1 VTVTTRLPALQP
13 TAVADTYWRF
23 AAERQRMYLARL
35 AGDPPPWTTDA
46 VLAAHRFTNSYRASD
61 RVSQYLITQVSY
73 RGSQDPDEVLFRTL
87 LFRIFNKP
95 ATWQALMA
103 ALGAVSWDSYG
114 FRPYSQILAEGA
126 KAGPVYNN
134 AYVMPP
140 VPAFDESRKY
150 QQHLRLIEYIMNGTT
165 AALLTSARTATG
177 AFNILSSSPGIGPF
191 LAYQILTDLGYS
203 EAFPFDESEFA
214 MPGPGALDGIAK
226 CFGKRAARPG
236 KAIIRYMAETQDEH
250 FARLGLEFPGL
261 RGRPLQLIDIQ
272 NLFCEISKYARVV
285 HPDIPGISKRSR
297 IKQRYQQPD
306 PSPLTAW
313 FPPKW
318 GLGDSYSNIPGNTS

>member
-1 VTVTTRLPALQP
+1 MDVHSLPAVNATLTQS
-13 TAVADTYWRF
+13 T
-23 AAERQRMYLARL
+23 
-35 AGDPPPWTTDA
+35 PPNTTFVSATPPGTWTC
-46 VLAAHRFTNSYRASD
+46 
-61 RVSQYLITQVSY
+61 
-73 RGSQDPDEVLFRTL
+73 
-87 LFRIFNKP
+87 
-95 ATWQALMA
+95 
-103 ALGAVSWDSYG
+103 
-114 FRPYSQILAEGA
+114 
-126 KAGPVYNN
+126 
-134 AYVMPP
+134 
-140 VPAFDESRKY
+140 
-150 QQHLRLIEYIMNGTT
+150 GTT
-165 AALLTSARTATG
+165 PAAGGTGSIVCTATG

-226 CFGKRAARPG
+226 CFGKRAARSG